1 MPLPSEAAAGA
12 NLAAGTVA
20 SGPDGTDPLSAE
32 RLRSAAVRVGALV
45 QSRVLTGADVSHA
58 LLRGRLA
65 EAAVITAR
73 LADEDPEAFVQALR
87 GSSPVTN
94 LALLVMRSAGLT
106 WAMAEQVLR
115 EAGSTN
121 IVQQREAYAGLS
133 RVAAQRSLRAVR
145 LRAGFTILKGG
156 PQQD

>member
-1 MPLPSEAAAGA
+1 M
-12 NLAAGTVA
+12 
-20 SGPDGTDPLSAE
+20 
-32 RLRSAAVRVGALV
+32 
-45 QSRVLTGADVSHA
+45 
-58 LLRGRLA
+58 RGRLA